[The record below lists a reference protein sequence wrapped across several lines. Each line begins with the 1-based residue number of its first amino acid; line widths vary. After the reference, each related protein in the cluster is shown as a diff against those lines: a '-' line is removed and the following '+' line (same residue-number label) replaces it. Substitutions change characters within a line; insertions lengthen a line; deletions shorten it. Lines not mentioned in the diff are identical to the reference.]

1 MGTTPSSRQDAAT
14 DTYDG
19 AGVDTSD
26 TCAPSYQQYT
36 YSGGADVVWQP
47 NSSSDGGEKVRRRK
61 PKTFSSLKRKI
72 VKRKNSSKIPDSA
85 KSMREMLVHWN
96 PLDVHSLVE
105 EYDALTV
112 IKDLTVQADQAR
124 PVVPSLKRDL
134 LDLLNNGCCCDVK
147 LKFKG
152 SLFPAHRAIL
162 STRCSFFRHL
172 LRKYPG
178 HDVEVPVDLGVS
190 GVTVDM
196 FSALL
201 RYLYT
206 ADFNT
211 NESQV
216 ENFETF
222 IALGERFGTPNS
234 LEHDF
239 VNMLESK
246 RCSDA
251 VLIFS
256 SGDESLQVSS
266 SGSLRSRQHNSLRCH
281 RAILAARSPFFRN
294 LLQRREHRTREGLI
308 QSQASTTQ
316 IVLDE
321 SVIPKKYAHVLLH
334 SLYRDVVD
342 LTFVLP
348 SSPSIGSLGEAQEL
362 VSGKTPV
369 SRVEQAMELYQ
380 IAQFLELSAMAQGCE
395 DYIVSSISTD
405 NLMSILNWS
414 SQPHGSSWVWRQAMH
429 FLREDFLAVAASPV
443 LFELH
448 ESLLIETLRS
458 DFVQASEADILKAV
472 IKWGE
477 YQLIKRMEE
486 REPNLVSHTQHSVS
500 RKGIKRRDLDTVELR
515 DLIGNLLPLV
525 RCEHILPASHETL
538 TSAVKRGLVST
549 PPSYMLSGSD
559 DLSPQINPWVVSRS
573 RRMRRRPR
581 LYTPFVEEAKACL
594 EEQTISEVD
603 SLRMRHV
610 RMSYVPDALY
620 MLGDCS
626 DPGSPDRWL
635 TRSRSCPHPV
645 LVGSFPTPDEATLKA
660 MLSREKE
667 LQRSDTVQRAF
678 TNRCMDSA
686 AVAKKIQVRVVRE
699 FGLPDEAVEVFDSAP
714 SKSTFTDVEDL
725 DQDEEVFRPRWNE
738 PPDLQ
743 LQHEPPRSPEVSAT
757 AEVAPMLSE
766 IMPDIAIPS
775 GPDLTIATAP
785 PVNMM
790 LLRDPELGD
799 ECSDG
804 RASRSS
810 GRDKN
815 KNSKLSK
822 AQHIF
827 SV

>member
-1 MGTTPSSRQDAAT
+1 MGTTPSARQDAAT
-14 DTYDG
+14 DTYDDSG
-19 AGVDTSD
+19 GGVVDQGSD

-36 YSGGADVVWQP
+36 YGAASDGMWQP
-47 NSSSDGGEKVRRRK
+47 NTSVESGEKVRRRR

-85 KSMREMLVHWN
+85 KSMRDMLSHWN

-105 EYDALTV
+105 EYEALTV
-112 IKDLTVQADQAR
+112 IKDLAIQADKAR
-124 PVVPSLKRDL
+124 PIVPNLKRDL
-134 LDLLNNGCCCDVK
+134 LDLYTNSCCCDVK
-147 LKFKG
+147 LRFKG
-152 SLFPAHRAIL
+152 ILFPAHRAIL
-162 STRCSFFRHL
+162 SARCSFFRHL

-178 HDVEVPVDLGVS
+178 HDADVSVDLGVH
-190 GVTVDM
+190 GVTVEM
-196 FSALL
+196 FAALL

-211 NESQV
+211 NASQV

-222 IALGERFGTPNS
+222 LALGERFGTLNP
-234 LEHDF
+234 LEVDF
-239 VNMLESK
+239 VRMLESK

-256 SGDESLQVSS
+256 SGEETPQVTS

-294 LLQRREHRTREGLI
+294 LLQRREHRTREGVAN
-308 QSQASTTQ
+308 SQLSTTQ

-334 SLYRDVVD
+334 ALYRDIVD
-342 LTFVLP
+342 LSFVLP
-348 SSPSIGSLGEAQEL
+348 SSPSIGSLGEAQDL
-362 VSGKTPV
+362 VSGRPPV

-395 DYIVSSISTD
+395 DYICSCISTD
-405 NLMSILNWS
+405 NLMSILHWS

-429 FLREDFLAVAASPV
+429 FLREEFISIAASPV

-458 DFVQASEADILKAV
+458 DFVQASEADILKAI

-477 YQLIKRMEE
+477 YQLIRRMEE
-486 REPNLVSHTQHSVS
+486 REPNLLSNTQHSVS
-500 RKGIKRRDLDTVELR
+500 RKGIKRRDLNTVELR
-515 DLIGNLLPLV
+515 DLISNLLPLI
-525 RCEHILPASHETL
+525 RCEHILPASHEVL

-549 PPSYMLSGSD
+549 PPSCMLSGSD

-573 RRMRRRPR
+573 RRLRRRPR
-581 LYTPFVEEAKACL
+581 LYMPFVEEAKACL
-594 EEQTISEVD
+594 EEEIISEVD
-603 SLRMRHV
+603 PIRLRDV
-610 RMSYVPDALY
+610 RMSYVPDTLY
-620 MLGDCS
+620 MLDNRTE
-626 DPGSPDRWL
+626 PGSPDRWL

-645 LVGSFPTPDEATLKA
+645 LVGTFPTPDETILKA

-667 LQRSDTVQRAF
+667 LQRSDTAQRAF
-678 TNRCMDSA
+678 TNRCTDSVT
-686 AVAKKIQVRVVRE
+686 VAKKIQVRVVRE

-714 SKSTFTDVEDL
+714 SKSTFTDAEDL

-743 LQHEPPRSPEVSAT
+743 LQHEPPRSPEAY
-757 AEVAPMLSE
+757 SE
-766 IMPDIAIPS
+766 I
-775 GPDLTIATAP
+775 
-785 PVNMM
+785 
-790 LLRDPELGD
+790 
-799 ECSDG
+799 
-804 RASRSS
+804 
-810 GRDKN
+810 
-815 KNSKLSK
+815 SK
-822 AQHIF
+822 HG
-827 SV
+827 